1 MKSIFENEKSFV
13 SEFKERAVRRYAR
26 DINHLSD
33 GAWYQILGSMVKEQ
47 ANIDCKASKDAV
59 EKSDGRQLIYFSMEF
74 LIGRLMRTN
83 LVNMGLYEIVEKGI
97 QSMGRNLD
105 DILDCEPDAGLGNGG
120 LGRLAACFM
129 DSLASLGLPGHGDSL
144 RYDYGFFKQIIRNDR
159 QEEVP
164 DLWLLDGFVW
174 ETRKPNQSVTVSY
187 YGYPETYTDPN
198 TGYTRYRTANA
209 TKVLAVPCDVD
220 MVGYHNHVVN
230 TLRLWSAEPS
240 EESLPSNQNFGGYL
254 SFVKDITHCLYPDD
268 STEAGKL
275 LRLRQEYFMCS
286 AGMQSMVRKHKEVY
300 GDLHTMPKHWVFT
313 LNDTHPILAIPELM
327 RILIDEEMMSWDE
340 AMEICHKCFAFT
352 NHTVMAEALER
363 WPSQYIAQLFPRIFM
378 IIEEINRRTL
388 LAMRSKH
395 LSDASIENCMIIK
408 DGAVNMAKL
417 AIHVAY
423 SVNGVASLHT
433 EILKKETFHDL
444 YTLYPEKFN
453 NKTNGISHRRF
464 LVCSNPEL
472 TSLLKAKTGDQ
483 FLTDP
488 ENGLKRLL
496 DYRNDKGVLEE
507 LLKIKAD
514 NKDRLIKYVKAHN
527 GIALDRNS
535 IIDSQ
540 IKRLHAYKRQLLNVL
555 RIIHLYKRMKADATF
570 RITPHT
576 YIFASK
582 AAPSYY
588 LAKNIIELINVMSDK
603 INNDPEI
610 SKYMKVVFI
619 ANYGVSTAEIIVPAS
634 DVSEQI
640 STAGKEASGTGNMKF
655 MMNGA
660 LTLGTLDGANVEI
673 SQLVGM
679 DNCVIFGKHADELDK
694 IRYEGSYKPWDVY
707 NSDPRVKEVVD
718 SLIDGTWDNNH
729 GRFRTIYDD
738 LMYRGDE
745 FFVLLDFADYL
756 KASKKIEDLY
766 NDRLGWAKKCLVN
779 IAMSG
784 WFSSDRTIDEYNRDI
799 WHLQGVKPSV
809 K

>member
-1 MKSIFENEKSFV
+1 MDSIFADKKSFKA
-13 SEFKERAVRRYAR
+13 EFKARAVRRYAR
-26 DINHLSD
+26 DIDHLSND
-33 GAWYQILGSMVKEQ
+33 AWYQILGSMVKEQ
-47 ANIDCKASKDAV
+47 ANIDCKSTKDAV
-59 EKSDGRQLIYFSMEF
+59 EKANGRQLIYFSMEF

-83 LVNMGLYEIVEKGI
+83 LVNMGIYDVVAEGIKGL
-97 QSMGRNLD
+97 GRNLD

-144 RYDYGFFKQIIRNDR
+144 RYDYGFFKQVIRNNR

-164 DLWLLDGFVW
+164 DLWLLNGFVW
-174 ETRKPNQSVTVSY
+174 ETRKPNQAITVSF
-187 YGYPETYTDPN
+187 YGYPETYTDPK

-220 MVGYHNHVVN
+220 LVGYKNHVVN

-254 SFVKDITHCLYPDD
+254 DFVKQITHSLYPDD
-268 STEAGKL
+268 STESGKL
-275 LRLRQEYFMCS
+275 LRLRQEYFMVS
-286 AGMQSMVRKHKEVY
+286 AGMQSIVKKHKEVY
-300 GDLHTMPKHWVFT
+300 GDLHSIPEHWVFH
-313 LNDTHPILAIPELM
+313 LNDTHPIMAIPELM
-327 RILIDEEMMSWDE
+327 RILIDDEMMSWDE
-340 AMEICHKCFAFT
+340 AMEICQKSFAFT

-363 WPSQYIAQLFPRIFM
+363 WPSQYIAQLFPRIYM
-378 IIEEINRRTL
+378 IIEEINRRSIL
-388 LAMRSKH
+388 LMRSKH
-395 LSDASIENCMIIK
+395 MDDATIENCKIIK
-408 DGAVNMAKL
+408 DGMVNMARL
-417 AIHVAY
+417 AIHVSY
-423 SVNGVASLHT
+423 SVNGVATLHT
-433 EILKKETFHDL
+433 DILKRETFHDL
-444 YTLYPEKFN
+444 YNFYPEKFN

-464 LVCSNPEL
+464 LICANPEL
-472 TSLLKAKTGDQ
+472 TSLLRETIGDE

-488 ENGLKRLL
+488 ENGLKKLLKYQDDKKVLNRLL
-496 DYRNDKGVLEE
+496 E
-507 LLKIKAD
+507 IKAD
-514 NKDRLIKYVKAHN
+514 NKDRLIKYVQEHN
-527 GIALDRNS
+527 GVTIDRNS
-535 IIDSQ
+535 IVDSQ

-555 RIIHLYKRMKADATF
+555 RIIHLYKRMKADPSF

-576 YIFASK
+576 YIFAAK
-582 AAPSYY
+582 AAPSYS
-588 LAKNIIELINVMSDK
+588 LAKNIIELINVMGEK

-619 ANYGVSTAEIIVPAS
+619 ENYGVSNAEIIIPAS

-660 LTLGTLDGANVEI
+660 ITMGTLDGANVEI
-673 SQLVGM
+673 SRLIGM

-694 IRYEGSYKPWDVY
+694 IRYEGSYRPWDIY

-729 GRFRTIYDD
+729 DRFRQIYDD

-756 KASKKIEDLY
+756 RASKKIDELY
-766 NDRLGWAKKCLVN
+766 SDRLGWAKKCLIN
-779 IAMSG
+779 IANSG
-784 WFSSDRTIDEYNRDI
+784 WFSSDRTIAEYNDEV
-799 WHLQGVKPSV
+799 WHLPVIKPL

>member
-26 DINHLSD
+26 DIHHLSD

-97 QSMGRNLD
+97 QSMGRDLD

-472 TSLLKAKTGDQ
+472 TSLLKARTGDQ

-496 DYRNDKGVLEE
+496 DYRNDKDVLEE

-527 GIALDRNS
+527 GITLDRNS

-799 WHLQGVKPSV
+799 WHLQSVKPSV

>member
-26 DINHLSD
+26 DIHHLSD

-97 QSMGRNLD
+97 QSMGRDLD

-527 GIALDRNS
+527 GITLDRNS

-799 WHLQGVKPSV
+799 WHLQSVKPSV

>member
-26 DINHLSD
+26 DIHHLSD

-97 QSMGRNLD
+97 QSMGRDLD

-187 YGYPETYTDPN
+187 YGYPETYTDPS

-472 TSLLKAKTGDQ
+472 TSLLKARTGDQ

-496 DYRNDKGVLEE
+496 DYRNDKDVLEE

-527 GIALDRNS
+527 GITLDRNS

-799 WHLQGVKPSV
+799 WHLQSVKPSV